1 MADILAQVI
10 LGGGSVVIMGLLFK
24 YADILSDGNV
34 GGDDDTTS

>member
-1 MADILAQVI
+1 MADLLAQI
-10 LGGGSVVIMGLLFK
+10 FFGGGSLVIMGLLFK